1 MSDRHPHAVLRAIRT
16 VLPDTVI
23 EQHRVRDIF
32 ARQEGLSR
40 LGQRLVATAF
50 DASGIDTRHTVI
62 TDFGESGAAP
72 DDTVVRGDAPIY
84 IDPTSGSLQAP
95 GTKARNDHYIAEAG
109 PIFVEAARRT
119 IHAAHGIDAADVT
132 HVITVS
138 CTGFFA
144 PGPEYLIAR
153 DLALDPAVQRY
164 HLGFMGCYAALPA
177 LRMAAQF
184 CAADPDAV
192 VMVVSV
198 ELCTLHLHA
207 SDDPDLIV
215 ANSLF
220 GDAGVAGIVSRR
232 PLGPGERGLQLD
244 RSETAVTP
252 IGEGDMAWTIGD
264 EGFDMV
270 LSTAVPQIIGEHIDA
285 ALRPLVAYEAELA
298 SAMNARR
305 VGASVA
311 RWAVHP
317 GGRSIVDKVEEA
329 LGLTAHQ
336 VAPSRDVLRT
346 IGNVSSATVIVVMQR
361 NLEHYAEPGDRLIAL
376 AFGPGLTVE
385 STLTTVVAG

>member
-1 MSDRHPHAVLRAIRT
+1 MSDHHPSAVLRGISS
-16 VLPDTVI
+16 VLPETVI
-23 EQHRVRDIF
+23 EQDRVRDIF
-32 ARQEGLSR
+32 VEQEGFSR

-50 DASGIDTRHTVI
+50 NASGIDTRHTVI
-62 TDFGESGAAP
+62 ADFADPADRPTANGAP
-72 DDTVVRGDAPIY
+72 TY
-84 IDPTSGSLQAP
+84 IDDATGALQSP
-95 GTKARNDHYIAEAG
+95 GTKARNDHYIAAAG
-109 PIFVEAARRT
+109 PIFVESARRA
-119 IHAAHGIDAADVT
+119 IAAAGGIDASDVT

-153 DLALDPAVQRY
+153 DLQLNPAVQRY

-184 CAADPDAV
+184 CAADPEAV
-192 VMVVSV
+192 VLVVSV

-220 GDAGVAGIVSRR
+220 GDAGAAGIVSRR
-232 PLGPGERGLQLD
+232 PLVPGERGLQLD

-252 IGEGDMAWTIGD
+252 VGESDMAWTIGD
-264 EGFDMV
+264 HGFDMV
-270 LSTAVPQIIGEHIDA
+270 LSTAVPHIIGEHISG
-285 ALRPLVAYEAELA
+285 ALWPLVAHEAELA
-298 SAMNARR
+298 SALNAG
-305 VGASVA
+305 VLGGAVA

-317 GGRSIVDKVEEA
+317 GGRSIVDKVEESLHLA
-329 LGLTAHQ
+329 PHQ
-336 VAPSRDVLRT
+336 VAPSRDVLRDV
-346 IGNVSSATVIVVMQR
+346 GNVSSATVMLVMQR
-361 NLEHYAEPGDRLIAL
+361 NLEAYAEPGDRLVAL

-385 STLTTVVAG
+385 STLMTVVVG

>member
-1 MSDRHPHAVLRAIRT
+1 MSHHHPRAVLRAISA
-16 VLPDTVI
+16 VLPETVI
-23 EQHRVRDIF
+23 EQQRVRDIF

-50 DASGIDTRHTVI
+50 DSSGIDTRHTVI
-62 TDFGESGAAP
+62 TDFADDSATGRDGAP
-72 DDTVVRGDAPIY
+72 TY
-84 IDPTSGSLQAP
+84 IDDATGALQAP
-95 GTKARNDHYIAEAG
+95 GTKARNDHYIAAAG
-109 PIFVEAARRT
+109 PIFVEAARRA
-119 IHAAHGIDAADVT
+119 IHAADGIDTADVT

-153 DLALDPAVQRY
+153 DLGLDPAVQRY

-184 CAADPDAV
+184 CDSDPNAV
-192 VMVVSV
+192 VLVVSV

-207 SDDPDLIV
+207 SDDPDVIV

-220 GDAGVAGIVSRR
+220 GDAGVAGIVTRR
-232 PLGPGERGLQLD
+232 PLGAGERGLQLD

-252 IGEGDMAWTIGD
+252 VGEADMAWTIGD

-270 LSTAVPQIIGEHIDA
+270 LSTAVPQIIGEHISA
-285 ALRPLVAYEAELA
+285 ALGPLVAGDERLSRALDGDA
-298 SAMNARR
+298 L
-305 VGASVA
+305 GGSVA

-329 LGLTAHQ
+329 LRLEPHQ

-346 IGNVSSATVIVVMQR
+346 IGNVSSATVLVVMQR
-361 NLEHYAEPGDRLIAL
+361 NLEAYAEPGDRLIAL

-385 STLTTVVAG
+385 STLMTVVSG

>member
-1 MSDRHPHAVLRAIRT
+1 MNAHHPAAVLRAIST

-23 EQHRVRDIF
+23 EQGRVRDIF

-50 DASGIDTRHTVI
+50 DSSGIDTRHTVI
-62 TDFGESGAAP
+62 TDFGDNNADARGAAP
-72 DDTVVRGDAPIY
+72 AY
-84 IDPTSGSLQAP
+84 IDEATGALHAP
-95 GTKARNDHYIAEAG
+95 GTKARNDHYIAAAG
-109 PIFVEAARRT
+109 PMFVEAARRA
-119 IHAAHGIDAADVT
+119 IHAADGIEAADVT

-153 DLALDPAVQRY
+153 DLGLDPAVQRY

-192 VMVVSV
+192 VLVVSV

-232 PLGPGERGLQLD
+232 PLGAGERGLRVD

-252 IGEGDMAWTIGD
+252 VGESDMAWTIGD

-270 LSTAVPQIIGEHIDA
+270 LSTAVPQIIGEHISA
-285 ALRPLVAYEAELA
+285 ALQPLVSPVPELA
-298 SAMNARR
+298 SALAEDGLGR
-305 VGASVA
+305 AVA

-317 GGRSIVDKVEEA
+317 GGRSIVDKVEES
-329 LGLTAHQ
+329 LGLEPQQ

-346 IGNVSSATVIVVMQR
+346 IGNVSSATVMVVMQR
-361 NLEHYAEPGDRLIAL
+361 NLKAYAEPGDRLIAL

-385 STLTTVVAG
+385 STLMTVVTG